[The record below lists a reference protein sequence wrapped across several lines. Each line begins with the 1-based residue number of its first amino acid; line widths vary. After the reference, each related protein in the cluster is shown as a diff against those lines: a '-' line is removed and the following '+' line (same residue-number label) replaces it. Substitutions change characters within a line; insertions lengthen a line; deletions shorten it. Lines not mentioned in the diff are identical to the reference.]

1 MNEQELNNQI
11 EANDFTD
18 ELSDEVLD
26 RAVPVGACCGGMSNG
41 GFSGSQ

>member
-26 RAVPVGACCGGMSNG
+26 
-41 GFSGSQ
+41 SGEDTASCTVCFVITDSF